1 MAFLRPHPQPVPA
14 LTCWFAFPTL
24 DPFFS
29 KTAPGCFLAHLAWGW
44 APGTSPGDGDRNTA
58 TASASRGA
66 HRSPPG
72 WWPPGGLALPRAP
85 SPAHSNA
92 SPFALRLGLNSLWK
106 SESLI
111 VSFSG
116 HWNSSPGGQG
126 ERHCK
131 KPGGKARQD
140 PFCSS
145 PLLGCV
151 AMPLAALDRARGM
164 LGFSRKPAGQT
175 SPAPN
180 SASSPNRRISAPGA
194 ADKKAAVIKIPG

>member
-1 MAFLRPHPQPVPA
+1 MGSGDEPWGRGQRHGHRFCLPPCPLVPA
-14 LTCWFAFPTL
+14 GLVV
-24 DPFFS
+24 
-29 KTAPGCFLAHLAWGW
+29 PGE
-44 APGTSPGDGDRNTA
+44 DG
-58 TASASRGA
+58 S
-66 HRSPPG
+66 
-72 WWPPGGLALPRAP
+72 AP
-85 SPAHSNA
+85 SPAHSIA
-92 SPFALRLGLNSLWK
+92 FPFALRLGLNSLWK

-145 PLLGCV
+145 PPLGCV
-151 AMPLAALDRARGM
+151 AVPPVALDRARGM
-164 LGFSRKPAGQT
+164 LGFSRTPAGQT

-194 ADKKAAVIKIPG
+194 TDKKAAVIKIPG